1 MYKNVVKN
9 GFSILPSQILI
20 GYSLQSLLK
29 YERNKILAELKWQY
43 TFCKIRYQSLSGN
56 GYTDQVRVGI

>member
-1 MYKNVVKN
+1 MYKNVVNN

-43 TFCKIRYQSLSGN
+43 TFWKIRYQSLLGN